1 MPDRV
6 LILASEFISDAEQA
20 LPEHLRRQARQTG
33 EVLVIAPVLT
43 TWLQCLA
50 SDTDAAHAAAEHRVG
65 QIAADIS
72 RRRRPPHTEVG
83 DENQL
88 LAVAD
93 ALAHFAADA
102 CIVVNHDHASEN
114 YHERGVAQQIADSFQ
129 LPTTVL
135 TVNSNGRLT
144 HHETL

>member
-1 MPDRV
+1 MPHRV
-6 LILASEFISDAEQA
+6 IILANEFITDAEHA
-20 LPEHLRRQARQTG
+20 LPEHLRRQADQTD

-43 TWLQCLA
+43 TWLQWLT
-50 SDTDAAHAAAEHRVG
+50 SDTDAAHAAAEHRLD

-72 RRRRPPHTEVG
+72 RRQHPPHTEVG

-102 CIVVNHDHASEN
+102 CIVVNHDPTSEN
-114 YHERGVAQQIADSFQ
+114 YHERGVAEQIAERFQ

-135 TVNSNGRLT
+135 TVNSDGHLT
-144 HHETL
+144 HHETV